1 MTYSWDFSV
10 VWTNRELLAWGLAN
24 TFRVFLLAL
33 VIGVP
38 AGLALALM
46 RLSRFGPLAAVAG
59 LFIEIM
65 RGTPG
70 IVLLFWFFFAAP
82 LILGL
87 KIGPFEASIAAL
99 SILSAAFYAEVFR
112 AGIVSVERGQ
122 VEAARAIAMSEAQVM
137 RRVVLPI
144 AVKRM
149 LPALFERSVELLKGT
164 TLVSTVSFADLMFR
178 ANDVVQLTFR
188 PLEVYTA
195 VALVYF
201 VIIFGFSQI
210 ATLVELRL
218 ARSGEGGGH

>member
-1 MTYSWDFSV
+1 MTYQWDFSV
-10 VWTNRELLAWGLAN
+10 LAANWETLAWGLAN
-24 TFRVFLLAL
+24 TFRVFVVALAL
-33 VIGVP
+33 GLPI
-38 AGLALALM
+38 GLALALM
-46 RLSRFGPLAAVAG
+46 RLSSLRPLALAAG
-59 LFIEIM
+59 LFIELL

-82 LILGL
+82 LL
-87 KIGPFEASIAAL
+87 IGVQAGPYGASIAAL
-99 SILSAAFYAEVFR
+99 SILSAAFYAEAFR

-122 VEAARAIAMSEAQVM
+122 IEAARAIAMSEAQVM

-195 VALVYF
+195 VALAYF
-201 VIIFGFSQI
+201 VIIFGFSQL
-210 ATLVELRL
+210 AGLLETRL
-218 ARSGEGGGH
+218 ARSGESGGH